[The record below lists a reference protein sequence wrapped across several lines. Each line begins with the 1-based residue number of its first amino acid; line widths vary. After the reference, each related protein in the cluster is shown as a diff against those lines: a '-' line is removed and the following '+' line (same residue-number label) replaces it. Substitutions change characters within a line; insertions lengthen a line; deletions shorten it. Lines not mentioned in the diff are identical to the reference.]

1 MEIREILEQFGLEG
15 KKADVYLSAL
25 ELGGASVIEISNKSK
40 VKRTT
45 CYDILFELIKEGLI
59 LETAKGNKKL
69 FIGEDPEKIA
79 KNLVRKEE
87 KFNEIFS
94 QLKSFNNVR
103 SIKPKIRFYEGV
115 KGIRE
120 VYLDTLKYSDEF
132 LAFGSEDILK
142 TVGNEWMEDFIR
154 RRIRK
159 GIRVRA
165 ILPMT
170 EYTREKLL
178 YRDEKQL
185 RSVKLIEAKNFPF
198 TIEVDIYGESKI
210 SFISAKEQLAVIIE
224 SFEIFNTIKSIFE
237 LLWDNLPEVKVT
249 KF

>member
-1 MEIREILEQFGLEG
+1 
-15 KKADVYLSAL
+15 
-25 ELGGASVIEISNKSK
+25 
-40 VKRTT
+40 
-45 CYDILFELIKEGLI
+45 
-59 LETAKGNKKL
+59 L